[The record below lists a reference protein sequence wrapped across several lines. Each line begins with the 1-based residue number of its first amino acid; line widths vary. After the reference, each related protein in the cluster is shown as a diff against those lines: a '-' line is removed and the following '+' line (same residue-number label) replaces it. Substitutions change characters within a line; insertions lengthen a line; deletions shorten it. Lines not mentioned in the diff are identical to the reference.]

1 MKCDNQIPKKKKK
14 GKCSR
19 CNKFC
24 NFGFDNGCLDKYNCK
39 FFQHRNIRS
48 MDNMISKNLG
58 KPLDGEDIRELKIPI
73 KELQCVN
80 GMDFKHLFNY
90 RKENHTT
97 S

>member
-1 MKCDNQIPKKKKK
+1 
-14 GKCSR
+14 
-19 CNKFC
+19 
-24 NFGFDNGCLDKYNCK
+24 
-39 FFQHRNIRS
+39 

-58 KPLDGEDIRELKIPI
+58 KPLDGEDIQELKIPI